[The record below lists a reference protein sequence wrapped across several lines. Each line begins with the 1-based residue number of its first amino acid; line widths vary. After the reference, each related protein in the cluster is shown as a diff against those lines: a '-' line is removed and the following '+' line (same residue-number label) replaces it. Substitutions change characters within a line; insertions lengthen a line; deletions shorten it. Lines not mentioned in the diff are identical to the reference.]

1 MHQVAST
8 DFVSEA
14 RATTVGWTPVLS
26 GSGMERQ
33 VRDVRAASLRAL
45 DIAPEV
51 ARRNDPAPDVLDS
64 GFDILEEIDSCIV
77 I

>member
-1 MHQVAST
+1 
-8 DFVSEA
+8 
-14 RATTVGWTPVLS
+14 
-26 GSGMERQ
+26 MERQ

>member
-1 MHQVAST
+1 
-8 DFVSEA
+8 
-14 RATTVGWTPVLS
+14 
-26 GSGMERQ
+26 MERQ

-51 ARRNDPAPDVLDS
+51 ARSNDPAPDVLDS